1 MKRYY
6 FFIASKDFLFFQEPI
21 EEILRER
28 IKHYLSINK
37 NIDFCLTTDLNFLEA
52 TSLQHIKD
60 NLVKPSA
67 AIVSLNP
74 KFIDWLKLRVHYGIT
89 GSFSSSSFQ
98 EQNTVLAVN

>member
-1 MKRYY
+1 MRRYY
-6 FFIASKDFLFFQEPI
+6 FLIASKDFLFFQEPI

-28 IKHYLSINK
+28 MSHYFSINK

-52 TSLQHIKD
+52 SSLKPIKN

-74 KFIDWLKLRVHYGIT
+74 KFINWLKLRIHYGIT
-89 GSFSSSSFQ
+89 GSFTSSSF
-98 EQNTVLAVN
+98 EGQNSVLLIR